1 MNFFR
6 ALPKDKLQKVVLV
19 GIVTLIAL
27 AAVGNFY
34 IRAQISTMSR
44 SKDKIAKLK
53 YDIDEA
59 EREANQEAQNQ
70 QIRGQVTA
78 FVQSQSTTMVSGDP
92 FGWVVRQITL
102 FAENHPVRVLSMR
115 PGTIAPSQ
123 MRSRYSIYTAR
134 VELEGG
140 YDQIGEFVK
149 DFENGFP
156 TSQIRSLELAAS
168 GTGRADRRAVLELAF
183 LVQPDS
189 DPEMSESKP
198 NAEKKQAS

>member
-6 ALPKDKLQKVVLV
+6 ALPKDKLQKVILV

-34 IRAQISTMSR
+34 IGEQISNASK

-53 YDIDEA
+53 HDIDEA

-78 FVQSQSTTMVSGDP
+78 FVQSQSPKMVSGDP

-102 FAENHPVRVLSMR
+102 FAENHPVRVLAMR

-123 MRSRYSIYTAR
+123 MRSRYSVYTAR

-140 YDQIGEFVK
+140 YDQIGQFVR
-149 DFENGFP
+149 DFENGYP
-156 TSQIRSLELAAS
+156 TSQIRSLDLAAS
-168 GTGRADRRAVLELAF
+168 GTGRVDRRAVLELAF

-189 DPEMSESKP
+189 DAEKSESEP